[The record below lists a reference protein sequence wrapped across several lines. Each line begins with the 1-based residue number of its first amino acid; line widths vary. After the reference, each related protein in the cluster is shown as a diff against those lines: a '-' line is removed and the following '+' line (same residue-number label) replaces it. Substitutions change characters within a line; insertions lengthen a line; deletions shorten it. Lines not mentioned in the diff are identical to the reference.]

1 MAVIEMDHQINAETL
16 RKYLPEEENRQE
28 LVLRTPTQ
36 ETGKDYSHEI
46 GILYNMVMQNK
57 KDLEDLKAL
66 LNNNSRNIDEAP
78 VRNLEISKPR
88 DLEEIPSRETEDIMP
103 IEEDN
108 LRIEEGEKERI
119 RKALELS
126 GGNRKVAAQ
135 KVGLSERTLYRKIKE
150 YGL

>member
-1 MAVIEMDHQINAETL
+1 
-16 RKYLPEEENRQE
+16 
-28 LVLRTPTQ
+28 
-36 ETGKDYSHEI
+36 
-46 GILYNMVMQNK
+46 MQNK
-57 KDLEDLKAL
+57 KDLEELKAL
-66 LNNNSRNIDEAP
+66 LSHRDSAIPEY
-78 VRNLEISKPR
+78 RNLEDTPASV
-88 DLEEIPSRETEDIMP
+88 EIPAARETEDILP

-126 GGNRKVAAQ
+126 GGNRKVAAL